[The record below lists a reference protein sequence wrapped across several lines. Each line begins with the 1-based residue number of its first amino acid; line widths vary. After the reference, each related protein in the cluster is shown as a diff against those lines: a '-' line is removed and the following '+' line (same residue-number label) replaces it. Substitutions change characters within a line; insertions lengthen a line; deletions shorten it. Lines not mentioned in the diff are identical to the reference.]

1 IAAPV
6 TPYSGGSIER
16 LVWLL
21 TEELV
26 RRGHDVTLFA
36 TGDSETSAA
45 LRAVYLH
52 GYEDDNHLWNWRFHE
67 NNHVASAF
75 AHAGESDI
83 IHSHDYEVA
92 LPFTRLVDTPVVHTY
107 HVTPNDDIV
116 RAYARYPE
124 VHIAAI
130 SHYQRLAFEENC
142 PIAVVHH
149 GIDTDAFP
157 LNQLRGDYLLFLG
170 RIIPR
175 KGSIQAIELAR
186 RVGIRLVMAGPGD
199 DYFTEEVQP

>member
-1 IAAPV
+1 MMLRIAQLAPIAAPV
-6 TPYSGGSIER
+6 TPRTGGSIER

-45 LRAVYLH
+45 LRAVYPH
-52 GYEDDNHLWNWRFHE
+52 GYEDDSDLWNWRFHE
-67 NNHVASAF
+67 IMHVASAF
-75 AHAGESDI
+75 ERAREFDI

-92 LPFTRLVDTPVVHTY
+92 LPFTRLVDTPVIHTY
-107 HVTPNDDIV
+107 HVEPNADIV
-116 RAYARYPE
+116 RAYARYPQAN
-124 VHIAAI
+124 IAAI
-130 SHYQRLAFEENC
+130 SQYQRFAFQGNPC
-142 PIAVVHH
+142 VTVVHH

-157 LNQLRGDYLLFLG
+157 FNPLGGDYLLFLG

-175 KGSIQAIELAR
+175 KGPIEAIKLAR
-186 RVGIRLVMAGPGD
+186 RVGIRLVMA
-199 DYFTEEVQP
+199 